1 MYTWEAFSSFWS
13 SMYLFNEK
21 GDNFLK
27 ESNKSIKKKYKV
39 YIITKRIKEYIIT
52 KRMGSLA
59 NIMFLQQRKLR
70 KPSLA
75 KTFVGFLIK
84 RSPNLILWSLNI
96 IIMVV
101 CHHMYDHHQYYH
113 HHHHHAHMSSYIWPE
128 AQSRFMLCSLSHCSA
143 AICTNIHHTLGNIV
157 IIDMIMIIV
166 IVICTN
172 VQWTLFMIND
182 IILIITYHDKYS

>member
-1 MYTWEAFSSFWS
+1 
-13 SMYLFNEK
+13 
-21 GDNFLK
+21 
-27 ESNKSIKKKYKV
+27 
-39 YIITKRIKEYIIT
+39 
-52 KRMGSLA
+52 MGSLA

-172 VQWTLFMIND
+172 VQWTLFMINV
-182 IILIITYHDKYS
+182 IILIITYHDKWL